1 MAAAAENEITEKH
14 YSPSVVKKKHSICS
28 QEETQKLTLQSRS
41 IHSGISNTQ
50 GTPSTDNAGPVHA
63 L

>member
-14 YSPSVVKKKHSICS
+14 HSSSADEKRHSICS
-28 QEETQKLTLQSRS
+28 QEETQKLTLQSGS

-50 GTPSTDNAGPVHA
+50 GTPSSDNAGPVHA